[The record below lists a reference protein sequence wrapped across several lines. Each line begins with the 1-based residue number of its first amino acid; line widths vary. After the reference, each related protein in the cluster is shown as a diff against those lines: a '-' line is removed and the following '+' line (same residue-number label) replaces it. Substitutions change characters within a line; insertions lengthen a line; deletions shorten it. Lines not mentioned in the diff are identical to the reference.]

1 MATRRLVTCPLPCNN
16 HKGLTLRNTVGSCC
30 VCLLVAKSLTGFKLC
45 AKTPNNMQQGMQNGC
60 NMSHTTMLRPFAR
73 GFTCTTVI
81 EINDT
86 VAPLVL
92 E

>member
-1 MATRRLVTCPLPCNN
+1 
-16 HKGLTLRNTVGSCC
+16 
-30 VCLLVAKSLTGFKLC
+30 
-45 AKTPNNMQQGMQNGC
+45 MQQGMQNGC
-60 NMSHTTMLRPFAR
+60 NMSHATMLRPFAR

-86 VAPLVL
+86 VEPLVL